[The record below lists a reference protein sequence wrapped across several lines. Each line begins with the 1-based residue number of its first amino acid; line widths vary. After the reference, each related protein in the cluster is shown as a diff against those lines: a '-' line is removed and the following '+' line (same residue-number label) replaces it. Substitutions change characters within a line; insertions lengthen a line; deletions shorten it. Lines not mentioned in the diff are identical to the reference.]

1 MDLDFKN
8 ELAVMPDLRHRLR
21 QLRWFRATFRGNARA
36 VSNHYGISFDIDE
49 ERLTGVFLDWV
60 EQIDARKAYA
70 QVDRAD
76 FIIYAAGL
84 CLKEMIRHKPASVAP
99 GSSVE
104 NRFEGNAEIVRFWP
118 EGFLYTNYCV
128 CAIAAIF
135 EQEFG
140 AAPELDRCADDLRT
154 WWSYKENTR
163 EMPASAVAFLD
174 RFLGAE
180 PNWVAPDL
188 VEGRLAMRL
197 AIDAGRK
204 SIEAPS
210 IFPEDKL

>member
-21 QLRWFRATFRGNARA
+21 QLRWFRATFRGNAKA
-36 VSNHYGISFDIDE
+36 VTQHYGVEFVLSE
-49 ERLTGVFLDWV
+49 EKLTRVFLDWV
-60 EQIDARKAYA
+60 EMVDAQKAYA
-70 QVDRAD
+70 RLDRGD

-84 CLKEMIRHKPASVAP
+84 ALKEMIRHAP
-99 GSSVE
+99 VSIAQGSAVSSAAD
-104 NRFEGNAEIVRFWP
+104 NADIVTFWP

-140 AAPELDRCADDLRT
+140 QTPRLNRCADDLRT
-154 WWSYKENTR
+154 WWSYRENTR

-174 RFLGAE
+174 RFFGAE

-188 VEGRLAMRL
+188 IEGRLAMRT
-197 AIDAGRK
+197 AMEAKRR

-210 IFPEDKL
+210 IFPDPAT

>member
-21 QLRWFRATFRGNARA
+21 QLRWFRATFRGNAKA
-36 VSNHYGISFDIDE
+36 VTQHYGVEFVVNE
-49 ERLTGVFLDWV
+49 EKLTRVFLDWV
-60 EQIDARKAYA
+60 EMVDAHKAYA
-70 QVDRAD
+70 QFDRAD
-76 FIIYAAGL
+76 FIIYSAGL
-84 CLKEMIRHKPASVAP
+84 ALKELIRHAPVTVVGGSTASRDAD
-99 GSSVE
+99 
-104 NRFEGNAEIVRFWP
+104 NAEIVKFWP

-140 AAPELDRCADDLRT
+140 QAPGLDHCADDLRT
-154 WWSYKENTR
+154 WWSYRENTR
-163 EMPASAVAFLD
+163 EMPATAVAFLD

-188 VEGRLAMRL
+188 VEGRLAMRS
-197 AIDAGRK
+197 AIEAGRK
-204 SIEAPS
+204 SIDAPS
-210 IFPEDKL
+210 IFPDPAS

>member
-21 QLRWFRATFRGNARA
+21 QLRWFRATFRANAKA
-36 VSNHYGISFDIDE
+36 VSDHYGVTFEISE
-49 ERLTGVFLDWV
+49 ETLTRVFLDWV
-60 EQIDARKAYA
+60 EMVDARKAFA
-70 QVDRAD
+70 RLDRAD
-76 FIIYAAGL
+76 FIVYAAGL
-84 CLKEMIRHKPASVAP
+84 ALKEMILRGPATAGP
-99 GSSVE
+99 GRGTT
-104 NRFEGNAEIVRFWP
+104 NRTGKAEIVEFWP

-140 AAPELDRCADDLRT
+140 RAPQLDRCADDLRT
-154 WWSYKENTR
+154 WWSYRENTR
-163 EMPASAVAFLD
+163 EMPSNAVAFLD

-180 PNWVAPDL
+180 PNWIAPDL
-188 VEGRLAMRL
+188 VEGRLAMRN
-197 AIDAGRK
+197 AIEAGRR

-210 IFPEDKL
+210 IFPDSVA

>member
-36 VSNHYGISFDIDE
+36 VTQHYGIAFDIDE
-49 ERLTGVFLDWV
+49 EKLTRVFLDWV
-60 EQIDARKAYA
+60 EMIDARKAFA
-70 QVDRAD
+70 RLDRAD

-84 CLKEMIRHKPASVAP
+84 ALKELIRRAPASVRPESAA
-99 GSSVE
+99 GADST
-104 NRFEGNAEIVRFWP
+104 GNAEIVRFWP

-140 AAPELDRCADDLRT
+140 EAPKLDRCADDLRT
-154 WWSYKENTR
+154 WWSYRENTR

-188 VEGRLAMRL
+188 VEGRRAMRT
-197 AIDAGRK
+197 AIEAGRRTLD
-204 SIEAPS
+204 APS
-210 IFPEDKL
+210 IFPDPAA

>member
-1 MDLDFKN
+1 MDLDFKD

-36 VSNHYGISFDIDE
+36 VSAHYGISFDIDE

-84 CLKEMIRHKPASVAP
+84 CLKEMIRRKPASVAS
-99 GSSVE
+99 GSNVE
-104 NRFEGNAEIVRFWP
+104 NRVEGNAEIVRFWP

>member
-21 QLRWFRATFRGNARA
+21 QLRWFRATFRGNAKA
-36 VSNHYGISFDIDE
+36 VTAHYGVQFDIDE
-49 ERLTGVFLDWV
+49 ERLTRVFLDWV
-60 EQIDARKAYA
+60 EMIDARKEFARL
-70 QVDRAD
+70 DRAD
-76 FIIYAAGL
+76 FIVYSAGL
-84 CLKEMIRHKPASVAP
+84 ALKELIRRGPASVTP
-99 GSSVE
+99 GSEVAS
-104 NRFEGNAEIVRFWP
+104 RTGNAEIVRFWP

-140 AAPELDRCADDLRT
+140 EAPLLDRCADDLRT
-154 WWSYKENTR
+154 WWSYRENTR

-174 RFLGAE
+174 RFLGGE

-188 VEGRLAMRL
+188 VEGRFAMRR
-197 AIDAGRK
+197 A
-204 SIEAPS
+204 IEAIEATTAIPDS
-210 IFPEDKL
+210 A

>member
-36 VSNHYGISFDIDE
+36 VTQHYGVAFEVNE
-49 ERLTGVFLDWV
+49 EKLTRVFLDWV
-60 EQIDARKAYA
+60 EMVDAHKAYA
-70 QVDRAD
+70 QLDRAD
-76 FIIYAAGL
+76 FIIYSAGLALKELIRNAPVTVAAGS
-84 CLKEMIRHKPASVAP
+84 IVSRGAD
-99 GSSVE
+99 
-104 NRFEGNAEIVRFWP
+104 NADIVKFWP

-140 AAPELDRCADDLRT
+140 QAPRLDHCADDLRT
-154 WWSYKENTR
+154 WWSYRENTR
-163 EMPASAVAFLD
+163 EMPATAVAFLD

-188 VEGRLAMRL
+188 VEGRHAMRS
-197 AIDAGRK
+197 AVEAGRK
-204 SIEAPS
+204 SIAAPS
-210 IFPEDKL
+210 IVPDPAS

>member
-21 QLRWFRATFRGNARA
+21 QLRWFRTTFRGNAKA
-36 VSNHYGISFDIDE
+36 VTQHYGVVFEVDE
-49 ERLTGVFLDWV
+49 EKLTRVFLDWV
-60 EQIDARKAYA
+60 EMVDAQKAYA
-70 QVDRAD
+70 RLDRGD

-84 CLKEMIRHKPASVAP
+84 ALKEMIRHAP
-99 GSSVE
+99 VTVTPESKVTGDAE
-104 NRFEGNAEIVRFWP
+104 NAEIVKFWP

-140 AAPELDRCADDLRT
+140 DAPRLARCADDLRT
-154 WWSYKENTR
+154 WWSYRENTR

-188 VEGRLAMRL
+188 VEGRIAMRN
-197 AIDAGRK
+197 AIEAGRK

-210 IFPEDKL
+210 IFPDPAS

>member
-1 MDLDFKN
+1 LDLNFKN

-21 QLRWFRATFRGNARA
+21 QLRWFRATFRGNAKA
-36 VSNHYGISFDIDE
+36 VTQHYGIGFEINE
-49 ERLTGVFLDWV
+49 EKLTRVFLDWV
-60 EQIDARKAYA
+60 EMVDAQKTYA
-70 QVDRAD
+70 QLDRGD

-84 CLKEMIRHKPASVAP
+84 ALKEMIRHAP
-99 GSSVE
+99 VVVTPDSAVSSDTD
-104 NRFEGNAEIVRFWP
+104 NAEIVRFWP

-140 AAPELDRCADDLRT
+140 DAPRLDRCADDLRI
-154 WWSYKENTR
+154 WWSYRENTR

-174 RFLGAE
+174 RFFGAE

-188 VEGRLAMRL
+188 VEGRLAMRT
-197 AIDAGRK
+197 AIEAGRK
-204 SIEAPS
+204 NIEAPS
-210 IFPEDKL
+210 IFPDLAT